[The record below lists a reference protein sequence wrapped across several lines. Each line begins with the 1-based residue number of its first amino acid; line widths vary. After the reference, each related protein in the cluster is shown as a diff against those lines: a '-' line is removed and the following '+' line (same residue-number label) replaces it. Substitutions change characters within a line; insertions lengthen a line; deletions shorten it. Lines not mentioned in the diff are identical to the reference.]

1 MNDIRRTILWVIF
14 GFSMISLWDQW
25 QVYNGHNPT
34 FGLAPT
40 TKVAANKTT
49 PAVANATP
57 SATPATSASVPTSTN
72 VATNSIAPQAINTP
86 STAQIG
92 NANAVAVPELPK
104 QRFEVTT
111 DVLKLTFDTEGG
123 SLVRSE
129 FLKHADMDNKT
140 KGVVLL
146 DDSKDRVYMA
156 QTGLIGAANLPTH
169 KTVMAVAPGARNFEG
184 NTKDLKELIVKF
196 ESPEAGGVKL
206 VKTYT
211 LKRDGYDIAV
221 KHEVVNTSS
230 APVAP
235 QLYLQILRDGNKLA
249 GESSFYS
256 TFTGPAVYTEA
267 KKFQKIEFTDI
278 DKNKVD
284 AEKQASNGFVA
295 MVQHYFVSSWI
306 LPDGIKRDLFTRKVD
321 TNLYA
326 VGMITALDTIAAG
339 ASKTIESRFFV
350 GPQVEKTLETI
361 TPGLELVKDY
371 GWLTMLAK
379 PLYWLLDA
387 LHKFIGN
394 WGWAIIALVLLL
406 KIAFYWLNAKA
417 YSSMAKMKAVN
428 PRITAMRERLKDKP
442 QEMQQEMMKIYREEK
457 INPMG
462 GCFPIMVQIP
472 VFIAL
477 YWVLL
482 SSVEMRNA
490 PWIMWIRD
498 LASPDPY
505 YILPVV
511 MTLTTM
517 LQTALNPAP
526 PDPLQ
531 AKMMWFMPL
540 AFSVMFFFFPSGLVL
555 YWITNNILSIAQQWL
570 INTRMGVPPQF
581 NLPKFK

>member
-25 QVYNGHNPT
+25 QVYNGQKPT
-34 FGLAPT
+34 FGLAQS
-40 TKVAANKTT
+40 TKVA
-49 PAVANATP
+49 PAQVTGTGSSAVNSTQNATN
-57 SATPATSASVPTSTN
+57 T
-72 VATNSIAPQAINTP
+72 IAPQATNTP
-86 STAQIG
+86 SAAQNSIITPA
-92 NANAVAVPELPK
+92 ANAPAVPKE
-104 QRFEVTT
+104 RFEVST

-123 SLVRSE
+123 SLVHSE
-129 FLKHADMDNKT
+129 FLQHVDMDNKT

-146 DDSKDRVYMA
+146 DDSKERVYMA
-156 QTGLIGAANLPTH
+156 QTGLIGASNLPNH
-169 KTVMAVAPGARNFEG
+169 KTVMAIAPGSRKFEG
-184 NTKDLKELIVKF
+184 DAKTLVIKF
-196 ESPEAGGVKL
+196 ESPDAGGVKL

-221 KHEVVNTSS
+221 KHEVVNTGT
-230 APVAP
+230 APVTP

-284 AEKQASNGFVA
+284 AEKQASNGFIA

-326 VGMITALDTIAAG
+326 VGMITTLEPIAAG
-339 ASKTIESRFFV
+339 ASKTVESRFFV

-371 GWLTMLAK
+371 GWLTVLAK

-387 LHKFIGN
+387 LHRFIGN

-490 PWIMWIRD
+490 PWVMWIRD

-540 AFSVMFFFFPSGLVL
+540 AFSVMFFFFPAGLVL